1 MGQSPLDVFAQFRFL
16 DPSVFGLSNTAFVNK
31 FAVKGGYQGYE
42 IVGLKVIR
50 TLPNGRPN
58 PYFDERLAKEFDER
72 FFAMAHTVD
81 ESVLKL
87 VETVDV
93 TRSVDLPPSARKIYK
108 AMDDDLFVDLEAWNA
123 GTLAAPN
130 VLVKMLRLQQ
140 LTGGAITD
148 EDGRTVAVHDAKAEA
163 LEDLLEDIDPT
174 EVVVVFARFV
184 HDLDVIRGVAEKLG
198 RPYAELSGRRADAL
212 TKDSTLAPDSGV
224 VAVQIQAG
232 GVGVD
237 FTKAR
242 VGIYYSLGFSLDR
255 LRAEPQAAAPSRP
268 GAARAVRAPDRGPDD
283 RRGRLRVLGV
293 EGSDDRNDHE
303 AAPGRS

>member
-1 MGQSPLDVFAQFRFL
+1 MI
-16 DPSVFGLSNTAFVNK
+16 K
-31 FAVKGGYQGYE
+31 
-42 IVGLKVIR
+42 

-58 PYFDERLAKEFDER
+58 PYFDERMARDFDER
-72 FFAMAHTVD
+72 FFSMAHTVD

-148 EDGRTVAVHDAKAEA
+148 EDGRTVEVHRAKADL

-174 EVVVVFARFV
+174 EVVVIFCRFI
-184 HDLDVIRGVAEKLG
+184 HDIDTVKGVAEKMG

-212 TKDSTLAPDSGV
+212 TRDSTLAPDSGV
-224 VAVQIQAG
+224 AAVQIAAG

-237 FTKAR
+237 LTKAR
-242 VGIYYSLGFSLDR
+242 VGIYYSLGFSLIDYQQSRKR
-255 LRAEPQAAAPSRP
+255 LHRP
-268 GAARAVRAPDRGPDD
+268 GQTDRW
-283 RRGRLRVLGV
+283 
-293 EGSDDRNDHE
+293 
-303 AAPGRS
+303 RSST